1 MHQFA
6 RDLALIMAG
15 SLTVST
21 VYAVLVKFAWRRGKK
36 LQEL

>member
-15 SLTVST
+15 SLAVNTVF
-21 VYAVLVKFAWRRGKK
+21 AVLVKCAWRRGKK